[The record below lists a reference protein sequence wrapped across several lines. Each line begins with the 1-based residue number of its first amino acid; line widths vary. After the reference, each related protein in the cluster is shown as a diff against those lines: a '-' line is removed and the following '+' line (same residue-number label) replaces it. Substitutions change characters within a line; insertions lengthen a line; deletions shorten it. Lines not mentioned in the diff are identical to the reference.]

1 MPIKQLPQCTIRQL
15 GSSTAILSPVSL
27 VKELVE
33 NSIDAEA
40 SSIEIII
47 SPNVVDKIQVRDNGK
62 GISPGDYDALGRRAH
77 TSKLRTFEELQCRG
91 GRTLGFRG
99 DALASANT
107 LSVLTI
113 TTRTDE
119 DLVANQLTLN
129 PSGGGLSTRKPVS
142 APVGTTIDATDLF
155 SGFPE
160 TYDGTIRNGGT
171 ALERPD
177 TPASGFLLEAF
188 VPSADADPSMI
199 ERKGYFISVDSRP
212 MSATRGTMKELVDIY
227 KAYLRDC
234 LAAKASQRGLKTPFI
249 RLNIQCSPGSY
260 DPNVVASKDEVL
272 FANESILLR
281 LFEEMCK
288 KLYHPPEKQA
298 HDVTRNGNPDQASS
312 GDGRVDFVQDKDE
325 EETMGAAVRERDL
338 EDHRVDGIEFREPGA
353 PNDHE
358 QIATLPPG
366 RTRLS
371 CHSILAGI
379 ESQPAPAVF
388 RSASAEGVNAEGE
401 DAESAKEHDSD
412 EASSQGIRGMDSVDS
427 FLRQVE
433 VTAPTRCLLRTTWEV
448 DMTRSKTASPTGDSE
463 TVLLHPVSNHI
474 AEFLSRQRAE
484 QNQRNQ
490 PNPWSIA
497 KKAAGRRGGEGLGDS
512 INMEQ
517 HHDHMAAA
525 PSSEPAH
532 APGAEGFTHQM
543 PIGSMCETSEGQRSV
558 EIVPSLVLQE
568 CTPQIDDGDG
578 PNEIETGASRRPAG
592 QNECF
597 QETRHQG
604 GSGTSRDEDQIRQ
617 FGEPHDPDDL
627 PTDGVVRSSEFRNAH
642 ARRRWS
648 FDQSGRDSLF
658 GTPPPS
664 SPLHKPFRVP
674 ARAGPVQTRRGR
686 FSRTSRED
694 ATRRNVRQSGLTQSK
709 LILDARKSLDPVI
722 AHDAERVCNPSTYRE
737 LDEANGEFSMIEQTP
752 CRHRNASP
760 SPTERQMDVALERL
774 NTLRPRAMGSRP
786 GEDDQRLGNLEE
798 GVEKRGRSMDRKL
811 TAAFNMPAGTSERS
825 RLASKSSRGSKTH
838 KRTISGMLPLEMP
851 GIETNLQ
858 FQLLQIDPSDIENQA
873 KIISYYD
880 TYITQG
886 LQEPGF
892 ALEPAEA
899 DDVNSQLQEVVE
911 NWASKKYSVD
921 LDLRIN
927 IAEILEKG
935 DLSIIC

>member
-1 MPIKQLPQCTIRQL
+1 MPIKQLPQCTTRQL

-47 SPNVVDKIQVRDNGK
+47 SPNLVDKIQVRDNGK
-62 GISPGDYDALGRRAH
+62 GISPRDYDALGRRAH
-77 TSKLRTFEELQCRG
+77 TSKLRTFEELQRRG

-107 LSVLTI
+107 PSVLTI

-119 DLVANQLTLN
+119 DLVANQLILN
-129 PSGGGLSTRKPVS
+129 PSGGGLSARKPVS

-212 MSATRGTMKELVDIY
+212 MSATRGTMKKLVDIY

-234 LAAKASQRGLKTPFI
+234 LAAEASQRGLKTPFI
-249 RLNIQCSPGSY
+249 KLNIQCSPGSY

-272 FANESILLR
+272 FANESRLLR

-298 HDVTRNGNPDQASS
+298 HDGTRNRNPDQASS
-312 GDGRVDFVQDKDE
+312 GDSRADFIQDKDE

-371 CHSILAGI
+371 CHSTLTRI

-388 RSASAEGVNAEGE
+388 RSASAEGVNAEGG
-401 DAESAKEHDSD
+401 KEHDSD
-412 EASSQGIRGMDSVDS
+412 EASSQGSRGMNSVDS

-484 QNQRNQ
+484 QTQRNQ

-497 KKAAGRRGGEGLGDS
+497 KKAAGRRGGEGLGES

-517 HHDHMAAA
+517 HHDHMAA
-525 PSSEPAH
+525 PSSSEPAP

-558 EIVPSLVLQE
+558 EMVPSLVLKE
-568 CTPQIDDGDG
+568 CTPQIDAGDG
-578 PNEIETGASRRPAG
+578 PNEIETGASCRPAG
-592 QNECF
+592 QNDGF
-597 QETRHQG
+597 QQTRHQE
-604 GSGTSRDEDQIRQ
+604 GSGISRDEDQIRQ
-617 FGEPHDPDDL
+617 FGEPHDLVDL
-627 PTDGVVRSSEFRNAH
+627 PTDGVVRSSEFQNAH
-642 ARRRWS
+642 CRRRWS
-648 FDQSGRDSLF
+648 FDQSGRDSFF

-664 SPLHKPFRVP
+664 SPLHKPSRVP

-694 ATRRNVRQSGLTQSK
+694 ATKRNIRQSGLTQSK
-709 LILDARKSLDPVI
+709 LILDARKSLDPLI
-722 AHDAERVCNPSTYRE
+722 AHNAERVCHPSTYRE
-737 LDEANGEFSMIEQTP
+737 LDEANGEFGMIEQTLY
-752 CRHRNASP
+752 RHRKASP

-774 NTLRPRAMGSRP
+774 NTLRPRTMGSRL

-798 GVEKRGRSMDRKL
+798 GVERRGRSMDRKL
-811 TAAFNMPAGTSERS
+811 ITSERS

-838 KRTISGMLPLEMP
+838 KRTISEMLPLEMP
-851 GIETNLQ
+851 GIDTNIQ

-899 DDVNSQLQEVVE
+899 DNVNSLLQEVVE

-935 DLSIIC
+935 DMDILC